1 MQYRKRQLESTK
13 IKRPGMLKI
22 LIVIHE
28 DVSKLWK
35 QALIGAIL
43 HGSPEE
49 DDNSI
54 SLSTQQ

>member
-1 MQYRKRQLESTK
+1 MQYRQKQLESIK
-13 IKRPGMLKI
+13 RKRPGMLKI

-49 DDNSI
+49 DDSSV

>member
-1 MQYRKRQLESTK
+1 
-13 IKRPGMLKI
+13 MLKI
-22 LIVIHE
+22 LIVIRG

-35 QALIGAIL
+35 EALIGSIL

-54 SLSTQQ
+54 SLLTQQ

>member
-1 MQYRKRQLESTK
+1 
-13 IKRPGMLKI
+13 MLKI

-49 DDNSI
+49 DDSSV